1 MHLKNFSLYRPAEN
15 YQLTPAYDLLNVAIA
30 NPKDKEELALTLNGR
45 KKKIKLDDFV
55 QAMQKADI
63 SDRVISNIFRRFQK
77 KCPVWEQT
85 IRNSFLPKDY
95 QDAYWQMVCERLSR
109 LRDEHR

>member
-1 MHLKNFSLYRPAEN
+1 MFFIFPPSS
-15 YQLTPAYDLLNVAIA
+15 
-30 NPKDKEELALTLNGR
+30 ELALTLNGR
-45 KKKIKLDDFV
+45 RKKIKLDDFV

-77 KCPVWEQT
+77 KCPDWEQT

-95 QDAYWQMVCERLSR
+95 QDAYWQMVCERLLARCFLLTRCSNI
-109 LRDEHR
+109 LIGVKNLDFATIYIQI